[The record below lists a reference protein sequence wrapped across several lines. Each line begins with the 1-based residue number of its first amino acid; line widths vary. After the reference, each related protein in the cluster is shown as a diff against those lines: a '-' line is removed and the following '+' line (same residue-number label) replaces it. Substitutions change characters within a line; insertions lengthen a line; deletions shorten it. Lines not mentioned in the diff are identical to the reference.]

1 MWSECVS
8 YRLPNALQTTSKA
21 LMRLPG
27 SLPATSPLLLL
38 LLACLSLSACFLKPH
53 KIDVQQGNHIDP
65 EAIAKLKPEMT
76 RSQVRFLL
84 GTPLLTDAFHP
95 DRWDYLYIDRRSG
108 RLVQEHRL
116 TLWFDGDQLKRA
128 VTDAGEPN
136 PVGAAPS
143 AEGKQS
149 SLRTP

>member
-1 MWSECVS
+1 VNVYHIGFATQCKRQSE
-8 YRLPNALQTTSKA
+8 A

-27 SLPATSPLLLL
+27 SLRAAARLLLL
-38 LLACLSLSACFLKPH
+38 VLACVSLSACFLRPH

-65 EAIAKLKPEMT
+65 EAIAKLKPDMT

-95 DRWDYLYIDRRSG
+95 DRWDYLYIERRRG

-116 TLWFDGDQLKRA
+116 TLWFDGDRLKRA
-128 VTDAGEPN
+128 VTDAVEP
-136 PVGAAPS
+136 AAVNAATPS
-143 AEGKQS
+143 ERGKQS
-149 SLRTP
+149 ALGTP

>member
-1 MWSECVS
+1 VNVYHIGFATHCKRESE
-8 YRLPNALQTTSKA
+8 A

-27 SLPATSPLLLL
+27 TLRAAARLLFLV
-38 LLACLSLSACFLKPH
+38 LACVSLSACFLRPH

-65 EAIAKLKPEMT
+65 EAIAKLKPDMT

-95 DRWDYLYIDRRSG
+95 DRWDYLYIERRRG

-116 TLWFDGDQLKRA
+116 TLWFDGDRLTRA
-128 VTDAGEPN
+128 VTDAAEP
-136 PVGAAPS
+136 AAVNAATPS
-143 AEGKQS
+143 EQDRQS
-149 SLRTP
+149 ALRTP